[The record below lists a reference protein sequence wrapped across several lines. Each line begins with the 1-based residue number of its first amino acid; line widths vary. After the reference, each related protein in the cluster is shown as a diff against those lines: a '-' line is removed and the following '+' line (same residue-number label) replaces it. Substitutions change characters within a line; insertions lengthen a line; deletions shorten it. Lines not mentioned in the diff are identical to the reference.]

1 MPPRHASY
9 EVWAPRGKIR
19 WRTSGGSAY
28 WNSAGVN
35 ATSPSVEYERT
46 EDVGSYTRLVF
57 SAARLLNNTP
67 VFTLMRLL
75 VSAALVALTA
85 SFASFPSPSRLGPC
99 DLEAVATDATTRPVS
114 IAAARALSARSS

>member
-1 MPPRHASY
+1 MANLRRQRVL
-9 EVWAPRGKIR
+9 EQRGC
-19 WRTSGGSAY
+19 
-28 WNSAGVN
+28 
-35 ATSPSVEYERT
+35 ERDLPVSRVR
-46 EDVGSYTRLVF
+46 EDRGRRYTRLVF